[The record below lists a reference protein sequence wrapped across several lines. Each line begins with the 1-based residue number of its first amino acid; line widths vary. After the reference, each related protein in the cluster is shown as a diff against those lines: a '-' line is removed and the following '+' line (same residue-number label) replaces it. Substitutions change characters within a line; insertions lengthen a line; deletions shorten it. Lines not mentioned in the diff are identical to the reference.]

1 MQKTDANRSV
11 RCFGSIDT
19 GGSNIDYRTLVGCGR
34 SKGGLGSAAGLA
46 ASRDLT
52 ILGRLGPLA
61 RRRGDR
67 SCQYID
73 IDVTQ
78 GRTTLRGRF
87 DLTRPRYDTEP
98 FLGAVRHF
106 RFELKVYS
114 NLNLIAL

>member
-1 MQKTDANRSV
+1 MLYKTVRQNCIVCKELEIKHDLKFHMQKTNANRSV

-87 DLTRPRYDTEP
+87 DST
-98 FLGAVRHF
+98 
-106 RFELKVYS
+106 KV
-114 NLNLIAL
+114 